1 MFKSLLPLALLTLVV
16 AGCADDELSPIVTQD
31 NLLFGAFP
39 RLVELRAGEYDL
51 NDLENSSYNMEVDF
65 VDNANGEDV
74 AEYRLFVEFD
84 DNTTGGSRPDYSSSD
99 EILVRTY
106 TSQDFR
112 AGPNGNLGVD
122 VMIPFSEVADLAGVP
137 LDSVF
142 AGDRFQFRAE
152 VEKTDGRV
160 FGSTNSTP
168 AVTNAFGGIFD
179 FNVNAT
185 CPLPDDRYSGEYRVT
200 YGDIYDEFALFG
212 EPVQALGN
220 PPLDLVVTLDLVA
233 GSTTRR
239 TFNVGTYANP
249 GYAFATGPTTLEF
262 ACDQVRS
269 TAIDSG
275 QGCGDGTIAATQPSA
290 DPFNFTDDSSFTIN
304 FIDFGETDGG
314 CGVAALPFSLVFTKV
329 N

>member
-1 MFKSLLPLALLTLVV
+1 MLKPLLLLALLVLSI
-16 AGCADDELSPIVTQD
+16 GSCADEELSPIVTQD
-31 NLLFGAFP
+31 ALLFGAFP
-39 RLVELRAGEYDL
+39 RLVELRTGEYDL
-51 NDLENSSYNMEVDF
+51 NDLENSTYDMEVDF
-65 VDNANGEDV
+65 VDNAEGEDI
-74 AEYRLFVEFD
+74 AEYRLYVVFD
-84 DNTTGGSRPDYSSSD
+84 DNTTGSGRPDYSSD
-99 EILVRTY
+99 EVLVRSY
-106 TSQDFR
+106 TPTDFR

-122 VMIPFSEVADLAGVP
+122 VSIPFTEVAQLADVP
-137 LDSVF
+137 LDSIF

-152 VEKTDGRV
+152 VEKEDGRV
-160 FGSTNSTP
+160 FSSSNSTP
-168 AVTNAFGGIFD
+168 AITNAFGGIFD

-200 YGDIYDEFALFG
+200 YGTIYDQFDLFG

-220 PPLDLVVTLDLVA
+220 PPLDLVVTLELVA

-249 GYAFATGPTTLEF
+249 GYAFATGPTTLDF
-262 ACDQVRS
+262 ACDRVTS

-275 QGCGDGTIAATQPSA
+275 AGCGDGTIAATQPSA
-290 DPFNFTDDSSFTIN
+290 DPFNFSDDSSFTIN

-314 CGVAALPFSLVFTKV
+314 CGVAGLPFSLVFTKV

>member
-84 DNTTGGSRPDYSSSD
+84 DNTTGGSRPDYSSTD

-106 TSQDFR
+106 TPQDFR

-152 VEKTDGRV
+152 LEKTDGRV

-185 CPLPDDRYSGEYRVT
+185 CPLPDDRYSGEYT
-200 YGDIYDEFALFG
+200 ISYGYVYDEFQLFG
-212 EPVQALGN
+212 APVQALGN
-220 PPLDLVVTLDLVA
+220 PPLSRTVTLALVP

-239 TFNVGTYANP
+239 SFDIGAYAAP
-249 GYAFATGPTTLEF
+249 GYPFTGGTITLEF
-262 ACDQVRS
+262 ACDQVTS

-275 QGCGDGTIAATQPSA
+275 AGCGDGTIAATQKGA
-290 DPFNFTDDSSFTIN
+290 APFDFGDDQTFTIE

-314 CGVAALPFSLVFTKV
+314 CGVAGMDFSLVFTK